1 MYHNSIFCSVL
12 QLSSGILHVSFS
24 DPGCE
29 RCGDAM
35 DVLNHID
42 HQRLCAVAHRQCMA
56 WIRREVD
63 PYTPR
68 DVLREHQLTVVLL
81 GQPLETASDVDG
93 ISHRGQGG
101 RLGIAHPADDSW
113 AGVDAN
119 AHAEWFR

>member
-1 MYHNSIFCSVL
+1 ML
-12 QLSSGILHVSFS
+12 GLRA
-24 DPGCE
+24 GCE
-29 RCGDAM
+29 RCGEAM

-81 GQPLETASDVDG
+81 GQPLETAGDVDG
-93 ISHRGQGG
+93 VPHRGQVD
-101 RLGIAHPADDSW
+101 RLAVYLAAADKYRRLTHRLSQEQKGLDERALMAS
-113 AGVDAN
+113 
-119 AHAEWFR
+119 

>member
-1 MYHNSIFCSVL
+1 MYHNSIFGSVL

-35 DVLNHID
+35 VVLLDID
-42 HQRLCAVAHRQCMA
+42 RPRLRAFAHHQFMA

-81 GQPLETASDVDG
+81 GQPLETAGDVDG
-93 ISHRGQGG
+93 IPHRGQGG

-119 AHAEWFR
+119 AHAERFR